1 MALSQFGGRP
11 GSGSGSGSAGAGKE
25 VGELVLVPS
34 SFTST
39 DFAEAGQTVSSATLP
54 ALYSTLKPNAT
65 GVSNLIPHP
74 TPVTTSASTATY
86 ERGVA
91 SYIRGSET
99 FLIMLGGRIV
109 KTTDGLTYTEAGSLP
124 LANSVEKSAF
134 GAENNGRQYQNVIAG
149 TIGSTSVA
157 IALGYGR
164 AIAYKTT
171 NGTTWTKFTDAQL
184 DAVAIATSNAKA
196 SLTANSVIGNNVW
209 FGNGKAIIVG
219 GAAKKIIASS
229 DGVTWTDVTGTVP
242 TSSFTGASAINCH
255 ADSQSL
261 TVCIPP
267 TVYTSVDNGANW
279 KSATIPY
286 VNGTAPNAFTNFMR
300 FRGNLYVGAYNASS
314 VIGFYR
320 TTDLGTSWVYTNGSS
335 VSGTTVST
343 YQRILLND
351 NDAIMRLY
359 SFQSNRAYSTT
370 DGSSWNLSTTV
381 TAAPFTP
388 LSMFVLANNRVAGT
402 DGLGKTVVSTDSINS
417 TTAPTLVQGQ
427 TLLLK
432 TSNPPIGTIAQH
444 GGIFVGLFESTALTT
459 EIVVGNASTMQIVNL
474 PVADQWV
481 GVCWHSKAQRFYLT
495 GKNTTGAFTS
505 VDGLTWTALTV
516 GTELPGTVANTFPV
530 NGTDYVVFVPR
541 ASTNTA
547 SVYGIV
553 FDDGVIVYTNGKSN
567 YTGST
572 SNRYSTV
579 ISNGSDRALWAPS
592 GTTGMMSAPGIEG
605 ITGGVV
611 DNTFSLPASST
622 TNTRI
627 AVDSANSR
635 FVYIAGAVVYVVNYD
650 PVTNAIGTSVS
661 FTLPITPD
669 NHCII
674 VDGSTYTILSISS
687 LFAYQ
692 TTDAGIT
699 WAPIPTTGVP
709 RGSVFYC
716 SAVFDGVPV
725 VFTSSGTF
733 IGSEDV
739 AIKVIPQ
746 YTAPTP
752 GQKYVVKAK

>member
-11 GSGSGSGSAGAGKE
+11 GSGSSGGTGAGKE
-25 VGELVLVPS
+25 IGELVLVPS
-34 SFTST
+34 SFTSG
-39 DFAEAGQTVSSATLP
+39 DFAEAGQTVTAASLP
-54 ALYSTLKPNAT
+54 SLYNALKPNAT

-74 TPVTTSASTATY
+74 TPVTTAASTSQY
-86 ERGVA
+86 ERA
-91 SYIRGSET
+91 STSFNRGSET
-99 FLIMLGGRIV
+99 FLVMLGGRIV
-109 KTTDGLTYTEAGSLP
+109 KTTDGLTYTEVGSLP
-124 LANSVEKSAF
+124 LTGSLEKSAF
-134 GAENNGRQYQNVIAG
+134 GAENNSRQYMNIVAG
-149 TIGSTSVA
+149 TFGSTSVVIALAYGKA
-157 IALGYGR
+157 IAF
-164 AIAYKTT
+164 KTT

-184 DAVAIATSNAKA
+184 DAVSIANSNAKA
-196 SLTANSVIGNNVW
+196 SITANSQIGVNVW

-229 DGVTWTDVTGTVP
+229 NGTTWTDVTGTVP
-242 TSSFTGASAINCH
+242 TTSFTGASQISCH

-279 KSATIPY
+279 KSANIPY

-300 FRGNLYVGAYNASS
+300 FQGNLYIGAYNASS

-320 TTDLGTSWVYTNGSS
+320 TTDLGTTWTYPGGSS

-343 YQRILLND
+343 YQRVLIND
-351 NDAIMRLY
+351 NDTIMRLY
-359 SFQSNRAYSTT
+359 SFGSNRAYSTT
-370 DGSSWNLSTTV
+370 DGVAWSLSTAVST
-381 TAAPFTP
+381 PSFTP
-388 LSMFVLANNRVAGT
+388 LSMFILANNRLGAT
-402 DGLGKTVVSTDSINS
+402 DGTGKTIVSTDSIN
-417 TTAPTLVQGQ
+417 TATAPTLVQGPS
-427 TLLLK
+427 LLIK

-459 EIVVGNASTMQIVNL
+459 EVVVGNASTMQIVNL

-505 VDGLTWTALTV
+505 VDGLTWTALTLGV
-516 GTELPGTVANTFPV
+516 EIPTSVANTFPV

-541 ASTNTA
+541 ASSNTA

-553 FDDGVIVYTNGKSN
+553 YDDGSIVYTNGKSN

-572 SNRYSTV
+572 TNRYSTV
-579 ISNGSDRALWAPS
+579 IANGADRAFWCPS
-592 GTTGMMSAPGIEG
+592 SASIMWSGPGLEG
-605 ITGGVV
+605 ITGGIV
-611 DNTFSLPASST
+611 DNTFAAPVSST

-627 AVDSANSR
+627 AIDSVNSK
-635 FVYIAGAVVYVVNYD
+635 FVYIAGAAVYVVNFD
-650 PVTNAIGTSVS
+650 PNTGSVGTSVS

-674 VDGSTYTILSISS
+674 IDGSSYTIMSISS
-687 LFAYQ
+687 LYAYQ
-692 TTDAGIT
+692 TTDFGVT

-709 RGSVFYC
+709 KGSVFYC
-716 SAVFDGVPV
+716 SAVFNGVPV

-746 YTAPTP
+746 YVAPTS